1 MYVIKLTWGFF
12 TFSVNGVN
20 SVQDET
26 DARLEE
32 RPEKVE
38 NGSSPE
44 GSEEQPTATT
54 SSTVSPDT
62 VYELPQEKVDKSG
75 NRDRWIQN

>member
-1 MYVIKLTWGFF
+1 M
-12 TFSVNGVN
+12 NGVN

-75 NRDRWIQN
+75 TCNRERWIHN